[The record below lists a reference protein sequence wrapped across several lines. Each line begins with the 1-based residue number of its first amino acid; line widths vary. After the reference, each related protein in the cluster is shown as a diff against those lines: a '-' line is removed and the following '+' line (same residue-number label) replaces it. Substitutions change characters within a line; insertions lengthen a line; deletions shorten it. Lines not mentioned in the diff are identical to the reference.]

1 VKTNI
6 FQLIENKRPFFATS
20 RFQAGLD
27 NPDKY
32 IFCSKHKLT
41 KNQTIKLSA
50 IKGQWHSEDEST
62 WMKKLLSLNKLQ
74 QNLRLLQQNPEYYF
88 DDKIKEPRWLFVQ
101 VGDDYYVKEGI
112 NRTVLARFLAFYNSE
127 LFAKHCSYMGDNR
140 IPAISGVDVIEC
152 QLDLENMQIVE
163 NIQQLLLTPKLKHL
177 KLINTAPLMRPPE
190 FKLFNSRLKQ
200 CQSLPIS
207 LEALSQL
214 ETQLQKTNILNR
226 FVGDNLTRFIAS

>member
-20 RFQAGLD
+20 RFQAGLQ
-27 NPDKY
+27 NPEKY
-32 IFCSKHKLT
+32 IFRAKHKLL
-41 KNQTIKLSA
+41 KNQTVKLSA
-50 IKGQWHSEDEST
+50 IKGQWKNEEAST

-88 DDKIKEPRWLFVQ
+88 DDHIKEPRWLFVQ

-127 LFAKHCSYMGDNR
+127 LFAKHCKYNGYNS

-152 QLDLENMQIVE
+152 ELDIENMQLVE
-163 NIQQLLLTPKLKHL
+163 NIQQLLETPKLQHL
-177 KLINTAPLMRPPE
+177 KLINTASLMKPPE
-190 FKLFNSRLKQ
+190 FKLLNSRLKQ
-200 CQSLPIS
+200 NRSLPVS
-207 LEALSQL
+207 LDTLSQL
-214 ETQLQKTNILNR
+214 ESQLQKTNILNR